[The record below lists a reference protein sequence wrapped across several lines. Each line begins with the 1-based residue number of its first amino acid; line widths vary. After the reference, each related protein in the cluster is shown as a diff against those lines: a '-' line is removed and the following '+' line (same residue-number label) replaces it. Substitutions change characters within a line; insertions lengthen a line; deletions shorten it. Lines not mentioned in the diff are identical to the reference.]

1 MSWTRRN
8 VQQQRP
14 NIPYS
19 VCAVTAV
26 AMSDARNVAMSPTSL
41 VDSCCFSGARR
52 AASSCNPCPAQRGG
66 TVRLAH
72 TMPWSRRVR

>member
-1 MSWTRRN
+1 MDAAKRAAAALN
-8 VQQQRP
+8 V
-14 NIPYS
+14 PYS

-52 AASSCNPCPAQRGG
+52 AASSCNPCVEAQ
-66 TVRLAH
+66 
-72 TMPWSRRVR
+72 

>member
-1 MSWTRRN
+1 MDAANCVAAALN
-8 VQQQRP
+8 V
-14 NIPYS
+14 PYS

-52 AASSCNPCPAQRGG
+52 AASSCNPCVEAQ
-66 TVRLAH
+66 
-72 TMPWSRRVR
+72 